1 MNPRE
6 RSIHDRLQGFFLN
19 PAQRSLIVQ
28 GDLMEILPALPD
40 GAVNLTV
47 TSPPYEDARLYGEL
61 KFKVKGDQWVAWA
74 HERFVETVRVTNGLT
89 AWVVE
94 GKTRNYKY
102 SATPLLLAASLHQAG
117 VCLRKPPIYHRVGIP
132 GSGGPD
138 WLRND
143 YEFVLCAAR
152 ERGRLPWSDNTAAG
166 GPPKHPPGGA
176 PSYRLADGTR
186 ISAKVQ
192 TRRKANGERVRDGLY
207 KPPTKTNPGNVISG
221 KVGGG
226 LMGSP
231 LAHESEAPF
240 PEWLVEPFVKS
251 FCPPGGI
258 VLDPFGGSGTVLAV
272 ALKNGRRCISID
284 VRKDQCDIMRRR
296 LAEIGPLGKDWDE

>member
-6 RSIHDRLQGFFLN
+6 QSIHDRLQSFFSN
-19 PAQRSLIVQ
+19 PSQRSLIVRA
-28 GDLMEILPALPD
+28 DLMEILPALPD
-40 GAVNLTV
+40 GAVDLTV

-61 KFKVKGDQWVAWA
+61 NFKVKGEAWVKWA
-74 HERFVETVRVTNGLT
+74 SERFTETHRVTKGLT
-89 AWVVE
+89 AWVIE

-102 SATPLLLAASLHQAG
+102 SATPLLLAADLHRAG
-117 VCLRKPPIYHRVGIP
+117 ISLRKPPIFRRVGIP

-143 YEFVLCAAR
+143 YEFVLCATH
-152 ERGRLPWSDNTAAG
+152 GKLPWSDNTSTG
-166 GPPKHPPGGA
+166 QPPKYPPGGA
-176 PSYRLADGTR
+176 PSYRLPNGTR

-207 KPPTKTNPGNVISG
+207 RPPAKTNPGNIITG
-221 KVGGG
+221 AVGGG

-231 LAHESEAPF
+231 LAHENEAPF

-272 ALKNGRRCISID
+272 ALKNGRRCLSLD
-284 VRKDQCDIMRRR
+284 VRQSQCDIMQRR
-296 LAEIGPLGKDWDE
+296 LADLRELGKDWDA